1 MGMSNRWAYFAESLV
16 GDIRYALRGLRN
28 APGYAITAVLTLALG
43 LGAVTEMLAVVDSVL
58 LRPVALPHPEQLMNL
73 GAVGSNGGGGQFTFA
88 QLDTLGRETPGIQA
102 LASYGTLPAPITVK
116 GDRRI
121 AGAIDTSPN
130 FFLLLGVH
138 AAQGRTFE
146 PRDKGAN
153 VAVVSEGFWRRDMH
167 GDPHAVGSSITFGKR
182 LLTVIGMLPSGFS
195 FRSMSYGAP
204 FICFPHEIS
213 PQGKNDGDVFG
224 GVGDAVVRLKPGVS
238 AAQAQTAMQ
247 AVALHAFPGANPKLR
262 PVLHAYSASVTE
274 TEQPAL
280 LALLGACVLLLLIAC
295 ANTANLQAMRSMAR
309 RNEMGVRGAL
319 GASRRRLLRQIATES
334 ICVSALGAVLG
345 SAIAYGAVDLL
356 RIEYAAR
363 FARFNELAL
372 RPEVFGV
379 CALLAIAAGL
389 LAAVAP
395 YLSAMRAVTHFSA
408 QSTRT
413 VSRSRLSGALIV
425 LEIAMTC
432 VLLITAGLFLRTFRA
447 LEDAPL
453 HFNPQ
458 GVTSV
463 VLMGNPSGQ
472 SGTAAMETY
481 TALLQRL
488 RSMPG
493 VQSAGAATTVPF
505 SDFKFGLR
513 TNFASQGLPWS
524 KANETSISMISPGY
538 LKTLGVSLRKGRDFT
553 ESDGAGA
560 PEVCLVNEAFV
571 RRYLQGKRVLG
582 TVLTVG
588 NPNDKRD
595 DDPLPN
601 PLRIIGVAPDV
612 AEQSATSSV
621 FPTILTDSEQFRG
634 PDDFKT
640 MIFGFAPQFVVRSSL
655 PQAVLEREVRTA
667 IKQAAPRLA
676 EMSIAPLNTA
686 IEQSMQEQKLAMR
699 LAAGFGLMALLLA
712 AIGIYGVLAYSVA
725 QRTREIGIRMALGS
739 SRAGAM
745 RLVARQAAVMVLVG
759 LGLGFAGAWPAGR
772 AVRSFLYGVHAEDTL
787 TLVLT
792 GCVLLAVCAVAAAV
806 PAWRAAQIDPM
817 EALRTE

>member
-1 MGMSNRWAYFAESLV
+1 MSDRWTQFAESLI

-43 LGAVTEMLAVVDSVL
+43 LGAVTAMLAVVDSVL
-58 LRPVALPHPEQLMNL
+58 LRPVALPHPEQLMNV

-88 QLDTLGRETPGIQA
+88 QLDTLGRETSGIQA

-116 GDRRI
+116 GDSRI
-121 AGAIDTSPN
+121 AGAIDTSPK

-167 GDPHAVGSSITFGKR
+167 SDPHAVGSSITFGKR
-182 LLTVIGMLPSGFS
+182 LLTVIGILPNGFS

-213 PQGKNDGDVFG
+213 SQGKNDGDMFG

-262 PVLHAYSASVTE
+262 PMLYSYNASVTE

-319 GASRRRLLRQIATES
+319 GASRTRLLRQIATES
-334 ICVSALGAVLG
+334 ICVSILGAVCGL
-345 SAIAYGAVDLL
+345 AIAYGAVALL
-356 RIEYAAR
+356 RIEFAGR

-372 RPEVFGV
+372 RPEIFGI

-395 YLSAMRAVTHFSA
+395 YVSAMHAVTEFSA
-408 QSTRT
+408 QGART
-413 VSRSRLSGALIV
+413 IARSRLSGALIV

-432 VLLITAGLFLRTFRA
+432 VLLITAGLLLRTFRA

-463 VLMGNPSGQ
+463 VLMGNPSAG

-493 VQSAGAATTVPF
+493 VQSVGAATTVPF
-505 SDFKFGLR
+505 SDFKIGMTTTFTMPGRPQNKKDEMSVDIMSAGYLR
-513 TNFASQGLPWS
+513 T
-524 KANETSISMISPGY
+524 
-538 LKTLGVSLRKGRDFT
+538 LGASLRKGRNFSH
-553 ESDGAGA
+553 SDGEGA
-560 PEVCLVNEAFV
+560 PQVCIVNEAFV
-571 RRYLQGKRVLG
+571 RRYLQGRHVLG
-582 TVLTVG
+582 SMLTVG
-588 NPNDKRD
+588 DPHYRPNDN
-595 DDPLPN
+595 PFQS
-601 PLRIIGVAPDV
+601 PLRIIGVAPNI
-612 AEQSATSSV
+612 AEGAATSV
-621 FPTILTDSEQFRG
+621 IFPTVFTNYEQFPG
-634 PDDFKT
+634 TDEFKT

-655 PQAVLEREVRTA
+655 PQDALEREIRTA
-667 IKQAAPRLA
+667 IKQAAPGLA
-676 EMSIAPLNTA
+676 EMSIAPLDTA

-712 AIGIYGVLAYSVA
+712 AVGIYGVLAYSVA

-772 AVRSFLYGVHAEDTL
+772 AVRSFLYGVHAQDTL

-792 GCVLLAVCAVAAAV
+792 GCVLLAVCAIAAAV
-806 PAWRAAQIDPM
+806 PAWRAAQVDPM